1 MDIENKLLKFRQES
15 KTKTEYVKPST
26 NFRDYF
32 KIDHLFNA
40 KETKD
45 EVTQKKPLEKV
56 NPNLKKRKMSNIIT
70 YDEDNDADDVQHK
83 NPQEFKIYLTKLML
97 KILLWIILFAIFI
110 KLEFGVVYFVISL
123 IVIIC
128 LNTSNRKK
136 KGKLSAYSVFNPN
149 VERIQGT
156 LTPEQIEKS
165 LIGGL

>member
-15 KTKTEYVKPST
+15 KKKTEDVKPST
-26 NFRDYF
+26 NFGGYF
-32 KIDHLFNA
+32 KIDHFFNA
-40 KETKD
+40 KETND
-45 EVTQKKPLEKV
+45 EVIQNKSLEKV

-70 YDEDNDADDVQHK
+70 YDEDNDTDDVQHK